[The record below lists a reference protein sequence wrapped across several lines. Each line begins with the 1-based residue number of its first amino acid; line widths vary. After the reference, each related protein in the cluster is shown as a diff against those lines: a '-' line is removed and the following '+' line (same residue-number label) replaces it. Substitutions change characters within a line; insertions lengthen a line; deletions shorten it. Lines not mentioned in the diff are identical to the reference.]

1 MPGALHFSSLC
12 KPGGRTGRQRG
23 NNERRRERDFLAIE
37 SKIDKYCIKN
47 RIPWKTAHHIHLA
60 FEEMIQQLL
69 IPVLEQPD
77 IRAAIE
83 YSEADECAEM
93 SIRYRGPSLDIT
105 RKGDELS
112 LHVLESTGPEKTYTF
127 DQDAEYPNHILLRWH
142 S

>member
-23 NNERRRERDFLAIE
+23 NNERRRERDFLAME
-37 SKIDKYCIKN
+37 SEIDKYCIKN

-83 YSEADECAEM
+83 
-93 SIRYRGPSLDIT
+93 
-105 RKGDELS
+105 
-112 LHVLESTGPEKTYTF
+112 
-127 DQDAEYPNHILLRWH
+127 
-142 S
+142 

>member
-1 MPGALHFSSLC
+1 M
-12 KPGGRTGRQRG
+12 
-23 NNERRRERDFLAIE
+23 E
-37 SKIDKYCIKN
+37 SEIDKYCIKN

-112 LHVLESTGPEKTYTF
+112 LHVLGSTAPEKSYTF
-127 DQDAEYPNHILLRWH
+127 DQDAEYPNCILLRWH